1 MCYMDVLIVHYIQV
15 EAPHSLSSPPLFQ
28 TDLVVDGDAAAQ
40 PSSTSPST
48 AAVAL
53 PLSSPSTSSSLAQ
66 PPLTS
71 SANSGYRGEIIVAL
85 KFVPPP
91 KVRSS
96 TVDST
101 ATAGSHSSNRRARG
115 MLMVLVKEAKNLV
128 PVARGAANADPFC
141 KWYA

>member
-1 MCYMDVLIVHYIQV
+1 M
-15 EAPHSLSSPPLFQ
+15 A
-28 TDLVVDGDAAAQ
+28 T
-40 PSSTSPST
+40 
-48 AAVAL
+48 L
-53 PLSSPSTSSSLAQ
+53 PLSSPTSA

-96 TVDST
+96 TSDT
-101 ATAGSHSSNRRARG
+101 TTHSSTRRARG

-128 PVARGAANADPFC
+128 PVARGATNADPFC
-141 KWYA
+141 KWYATMQQFLASQIWLRYAFFSGVISAIRAVLFKMSLQFSKAHIAIYCSGCAERDRLEFLP

>member
-1 MCYMDVLIVHYIQV
+1 MFHLLI
-15 EAPHSLSSPPLFQ
+15 ALPPLFQ
-28 TDLVVDGDAAAQ
+28 TDLVVDGDAAQ
-40 PSSTSPST
+40 PSSASPST
-48 AAVAL
+48 AAAVATL
-53 PLSSPSTSSSLAQ
+53 PLSSPTSA

-91 KVRSS
+91 KVRPTSD
-96 TVDST
+96 TT
-101 ATAGSHSSNRRARG
+101 THSSNRRARG

-141 KWYA
+141 KWYAAICNHFWQP

>member
-1 MCYMDVLIVHYIQV
+1 MLV
-15 EAPHSLSSPPLFQ
+15 EDATSP
-28 TDLVVDGDAAAQ
+28 AQ
-40 PSSTSPST
+40 PSST
-48 AAVAL
+48 A
-53 PLSSPSTSSSLAQ
+53 PLSSPSAL

-91 KVRSS
+91 KPPPVRSA
-96 TVDST
+96 DP
-101 ATAGSHSSNRRARG
+101 AASSSSSSSSYSSRRARG

-141 KWYA
+141 KWYVLNMVLHSDLKGLVD

>member
-1 MCYMDVLIVHYIQV
+1 MCYKLRC
-15 EAPHSLSSPPLFQ
+15 HSLSSPPLFQ

-53 PLSSPSTSSSLAQ
+53 PLSSPTSSA

-96 TVDST
+96 TSDST
-101 ATAGSHSSNRRARG
+101 TASHSGNRRARG

>member
-1 MCYMDVLIVHYIQV
+1 MLVNYIQV

-53 PLSSPSTSSSLAQ
+53 PLSSPSTSA

-96 TVDST
+96 TSDST
-101 ATAGSHSSNRRARG
+101 TAGSHSSNRRARG

>member
-1 MCYMDVLIVHYIQV
+1 MRY
-15 EAPHSLSSPPLFQ
+15 HSLSSPPLFQ

-48 AAVAL
+48 AAAVAL
-53 PLSSPSTSSSLAQ
+53 PLSSPSSSA

-96 TVDST
+96 TSDST
-101 ATAGSHSSNRRARG
+101 TASHSGNRRARG

>member
-1 MCYMDVLIVHYIQV
+1 MI
-15 EAPHSLSSPPLFQ
+15 APTHVPLFQ
-28 TDLVVDGDAAAQ
+28 TDLVVDDAASPAQ
-40 PSSTSPST
+40 PSSTSH
-48 AAVAL
+48 AAL
-53 PLSSPSTSSSLAQ
+53 SPSSSSSSA

-91 KVRSS
+91 KPRSA
-96 TVDST
+96 DP
-101 ATAGSHSSNRRARG
+101 SSYSSRKARG

-141 KWYA
+141 KWYARLLLSILH

>member
-1 MCYMDVLIVHYIQV
+1 M
-15 EAPHSLSSPPLFQ
+15 
-28 TDLVVDGDAAAQ
+28 LVDDAASPAAQ
-40 PSSTSPST
+40 MSSTLP
-48 AAVAL
+48 L
-53 PLSSPSTSSSLAQ
+53 PLSSAL

-91 KVRSS
+91 KPRSA
-96 TVDST
+96 DP
-101 ATAGSHSSNRRARG
+101 SSYSSRKARG

-141 KWYA
+141 KWYARLLLSILH

>member
-28 TDLVVDGDAAAQ
+28 TDLVVDGDAAQ

-48 AAVAL
+48 AVAL
-53 PLSSPSTSSSLAQ
+53 PLSSPTSA

-96 TVDST
+96 TSDST
-101 ATAGSHSSNRRARG
+101 ATAAGSHSSNRRARG

-128 PVARGAANADPFC
+128 PVARGAANADTFC

>member
-1 MCYMDVLIVHYIQV
+1 M
-15 EAPHSLSSPPLFQ
+15 
-28 TDLVVDGDAAAQ
+28 LVDDAASPAAQ
-40 PSSTSPST
+40 MSSTLP
-48 AAVAL
+48 L
-53 PLSSPSTSSSLAQ
+53 PLSSAL

-91 KVRSS
+91 KPRSP
-96 TVDST
+96 ST
-101 ATAGSHSSNRRARG
+101 AGTPSSSSSYSSRKARG

-141 KWYA
+141 KWYARLLLSILD

>member
-1 MCYMDVLIVHYIQV
+1 MNVLVNYIQV

-53 PLSSPSTSSSLAQ
+53 PLSSPSSTSA

-96 TVDST
+96 TSDSA
-101 ATAGSHSSNRRARG
+101 ATAGSHSSNNRRARG